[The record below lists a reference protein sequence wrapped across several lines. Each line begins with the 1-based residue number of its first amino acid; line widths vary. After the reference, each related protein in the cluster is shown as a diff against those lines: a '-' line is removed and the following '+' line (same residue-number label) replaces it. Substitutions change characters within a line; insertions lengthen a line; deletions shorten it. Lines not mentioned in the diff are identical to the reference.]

1 MPIKI
6 ESHPGATA
14 VFTITNPNSSTPR
27 SITLPDASTT
37 LVGTD
42 AIQTLTNK
50 TISGGTITSATI
62 SGGAITRDTEK
73 TLSGT
78 TTEFTDIPSWAKR
91 ITVMLSGLSTNGTDQ
106 PTIQIGSGTY
116 AVTGYTSTASS
127 SGGNVSLTTGFILT
141 NGHSAADIFSGSVQ
155 LVNVY
160 GNVWIE
166 SGVCF
171 NVNGAARPSSG
182 IITLSGKLDRLRI
195 TTNTSVNTFD
205 AGLAN
210 VFYE

>member
-50 TISGGTITSATI
+50 TISGGT
-62 SGGAITRDTEK
+62 ITRDTEK

-182 IITLSGKLDRLRI
+182 IITLSGTLDRLRI

-205 AGLAN
+205 AGFAN

>member
-50 TISGGTITSATI
+50 TISGG
-62 SGGAITRDTEK
+62 AITRDTEK

-78 TTEFTDIPSWAKR
+78 TTEFTDIPSWTKR

-141 NGHSAADIFSGSVQ
+141 NGHAAADIFSGSVQ

-205 AGLAN
+205 AGLVN